1 MPFGSTPQG
10 GIVKSSLRT
19 SDSFGRTIGAIG
31 MFLLALIC
39 LFTSPVKAQVEDVV
53 VVVADTTGPAG
64 ERNSVISVF
73 LDNYRDTIAGI
84 ELWLRLSRPD
94 LIKFQTDTVTKFDTT
109 YWDCLQFVGPNC
121 VDSVADSNGVYS
133 FLRVKQTLVSVGS
146 FDTTGTL
153 LSGYQYLDA
162 RSLAGNGL
170 DLKVTGI
177 ADVNGVPGA
186 PVGILPQSGGLLFR
200 LLADISYVPDTLSD
214 RIVTI
219 YPDVFLDHLNFSRP
233 NGTSIGV
240 NSVVSPDSNFY
251 RCTAWLP
258 PGNTVCLNWQQVPGP
273 PYDSLFVGLDTSA
286 VLDTTKIKLFGGN
299 LTVGPGGCGNIDG
312 DPLGSVDIG
321 DLTFLVDHLFIT
333 FTPLPNPGAANLD
346 CDSEGSI
353 DIGDLTVLVDHLFIT
368 FTPFCC
374 AP

>member
-1 MPFGSTPQG
+1 MPFGSTPRG
-10 GIVKSSLRT
+10 GIVKSSLRK
-19 SDSFGRTIGAIG
+19 SSSFGSALGF
-31 MFLLALIC
+31 FLLAFIC
-39 LFTSPVKAQVEDVV
+39 FGTSSTKAQVEDVV

-109 YWDCLQFVGPNC
+109 WWDCLTFVGPNC
-121 VDSVADSNGVYS
+121 VDSVGVLKTDPWD
-133 FLRVKQTLVSVGS
+133 FFRVAQTLVSVGS
-146 FDTTGTL
+146 FDTAGTL
-153 LSGYQYLDA
+153 LSGFQYLDA
-162 RSLAGNGL
+162 RSLGGNGL
-170 DLKVTGI
+170 DLKITGI
-177 ADVNGVPGA
+177 ADAQGVPGA

-200 LLADISYVPDTLSD
+200 LLADINYVPDTLSD
-214 RIVTI
+214 RVVTI

-240 NSVVSPDSNFY
+240 NSVVTPDSNFY

-273 PYDSLFVGLDTSA
+273 PYDSLFVGVDTGA

-321 DLTFLVDHLFIT
+321 DLTVLVDHLFIT

-346 CDSEGSI
+346 CDGAGSI